1 MKDLF
6 NNTVCAISS
15 PPGVGAISVI
25 RLTGEKS
32 HQILTNNISSKSK
45 YENLKAG
52 KLLFTKILADG
63 NILDE
68 VLLVKFDA
76 PNSFTGE
83 NMLEIYCHGSDFIQ
97 QEILHLLVKNG
108 ANIALPGEFTKRAFI
123 NGKMDLSQSE
133 AVADIISSNSSESHR
148 LAINQLKGGI
158 SNEIALLREKMIEL
172 ISLMELELDFSEED
186 VEFADRSRL
195 LQIIQEIKTKI
206 NLLIE
211 SFKYGNA
218 VKNGV
223 PVAIVGKPNTGK
235 STLLNTLLKED
246 RAIVS
251 DIPGT
256 TRDSIEEEIFINGIK
271 FRFIDTAGLRESKDK
286 IEEIGVK
293 RSLEKINLS
302 QVILLII
309 EANSSEKEI
318 DTIIKQVEKEINS
331 SQKLILVF
339 NKIDLLNKENIDLK
353 YNYESIKISAKHNK
367 NIDLLHNSLSFYVKS
382 LKTGVGDVI
391 LTNARHIEVLHKI
404 DLALDRAIEGL
415 NMQLS
420 SDLVSQDLREAMHY
434 LGEITGQVSN
444 EEVLGAIFSKFCIGK

>member
-339 NKIDLLNKENIDLK
+339 NKIDLLNKENIDIK

-367 NIDLLHNSLSFYVKS
+367 NIDLLHNSLSSYVKS
-382 LKTGVGDVI
+382 LKTGLGDVI

-420 SDLVSQDLREAMHY
+420 SDLISQDLREAMHY

>member
-339 NKIDLLNKENIDLK
+339 NKIDLLNKENIDIK

-367 NIDLLHNSLSFYVKS
+367 NIDLLHNSLSSYVKS
-382 LKTGVGDVI
+382 LKTGLGDVI

>member
-1 MKDLF
+1 MKGLF

-32 HQILTNNISSKSK
+32 HQILTNIISSKSK

-83 NMLEIYCHGSDFIQ
+83 NMLEIYCHGSEFIQ
-97 QEILHLLVKNG
+97 QEILNLLVKNG

-256 TRDSIEEEIFINGIK
+256 TRDSIEEEIFIDGIK

-339 NKIDLLNKENIDLK
+339 NKIDLLNKENIDIK

-382 LKTGVGDVI
+382 LKTGIGDVI

>member
-339 NKIDLLNKENIDLK
+339 NKIDLLNKENIDIK

-382 LKTGVGDVI
+382 LKTGLGDVI

>member
-83 NMLEIYCHGSDFIQ
+83 NMLEIYCHGSEFIQ
-97 QEILHLLVKNG
+97 QEILNLLVKNG

-382 LKTGVGDVI
+382 LKTGIGDVI

>member
-133 AVADIISSNSSESHR
+133 AVADIISSNSSELHR

-382 LKTGVGDVI
+382 LKTGIGDVI

>member
-382 LKTGVGDVI
+382 LKTGIGDVI

-420 SDLVSQDLREAMHY
+420 SDLVSQDLREA
-434 LGEITGQVSN
+434 
-444 EEVLGAIFSKFCIGK
+444 

>member
-382 LKTGVGDVI
+382 LKTGIGDVI

>member
-382 LKTGVGDVI
+382 LKTGIGDVI

-415 NMQLS
+415 NIQLS

>member
-339 NKIDLLNKENIDLK
+339 NKIDLLNKENIDIK

-382 LKTGVGDVI
+382 LKTGIGDVI

>member
-32 HQILTNNISSKSK
+32 HQILTNIISSKSK

-83 NMLEIYCHGSDFIQ
+83 NMLEIYCHGSEFIQ

-256 TRDSIEEEIFINGIK
+256 TRDSIEEEIFIDGIK

-318 DTIIKQVEKEINS
+318 DTIIRQVDKEINS

-339 NKIDLLNKENIDLK
+339 NKIDLLNKENLDLK

-367 NIDLLHNSLSFYVKS
+367 NIDLLHNSLSSYVKS
-382 LKTGVGDVI
+382 LKTGIGDVI

>member
-83 NMLEIYCHGSDFIQ
+83 NMLEIYCHGSEFIQ

-133 AVADIISSNSSESHR
+133 AVADVISSNSSESHR

-382 LKTGVGDVI
+382 LKTGIGDVI

>member
-76 PNSFTGE
+76 PNSFTCE

-382 LKTGVGDVI
+382 LKTGIGDVI

-444 EEVLGAIFSKFCIGK
+444 EEVLGAIFLSFV

>member
-1 MKDLF
+1 
-6 NNTVCAISS
+6 
-15 PPGVGAISVI
+15 
-25 RLTGEKS
+25 
-32 HQILTNNISSKSK
+32 
-45 YENLKAG
+45 
-52 KLLFTKILADG
+52 
-63 NILDE
+63 
-68 VLLVKFDA
+68 
-76 PNSFTGE
+76 
-83 NMLEIYCHGSDFIQ
+83 
-97 QEILHLLVKNG
+97 
-108 ANIALPGEFTKRAFI
+108 
-123 NGKMDLSQSE
+123 MDLSQSE

-235 STLLNTLLKED
+235 STLLNTLLKEE

-256 TRDSIEEEIFINGIK
+256 TRDSIEEEIFIDGIK

-318 DTIIKQVEKEINS
+318 DTIIKQVEKE
-331 SQKLILVF
+331 
-339 NKIDLLNKENIDLK
+339 
-353 YNYESIKISAKHNK
+353 
-367 NIDLLHNSLSFYVKS
+367 
-382 LKTGVGDVI
+382 
-391 LTNARHIEVLHKI
+391 
-404 DLALDRAIEGL
+404 
-415 NMQLS
+415 
-420 SDLVSQDLREAMHY
+420 
-434 LGEITGQVSN
+434 
-444 EEVLGAIFSKFCIGK
+444 

>member
-32 HQILTNNISSKSK
+32 HQILTNIISSKSK

-382 LKTGVGDVI
+382 LKTGIGDVI

>member
-25 RLTGEKS
+25 RSTGEKS

-382 LKTGVGDVI
+382 LKTGIGDVI

>member
-32 HQILTNNISSKSK
+32 HQILTNIISSKSK

-83 NMLEIYCHGSDFIQ
+83 NMLEIYCHGSEFIQ
-97 QEILHLLVKNG
+97 QEILNLLVKNG

-256 TRDSIEEEIFINGIK
+256 TRDSIEEEIFIDGIK

-339 NKIDLLNKENIDLK
+339 NKIDLLNKENLDLK
-353 YNYESIKISAKHNK
+353 YSYESIKISAKHNK
-367 NIDLLHNSLSFYVKS
+367 NIDLLHNSLSSYVKS
-382 LKTGVGDVI
+382 LKTGLGDVI

>member
-1 MKDLF
+1 MKGLF

-32 HQILTNNISSKSK
+32 HQILTNIISSKSK

-83 NMLEIYCHGSDFIQ
+83 NMLEIYCHGSEFIQ
-97 QEILHLLVKNG
+97 QEILNLLVKNG

-256 TRDSIEEEIFINGIK
+256 TRDSIEEEIFIDGIK

-339 NKIDLLNKENIDLK
+339 NKIDLLNKENIDIK

-367 NIDLLHNSLSFYVKS
+367 NIDLLHNSLSSYVKS
-382 LKTGVGDVI
+382 LKTGLGDVI

>member
-133 AVADIISSNSSESHR
+133 AVADIISSNTSESHR

-382 LKTGVGDVI
+382 LKTGIGDVI

>member
-25 RLTGEKS
+25 HLTGEKS

-382 LKTGVGDVI
+382 LKTGIGDVI

>member
-367 NIDLLHNSLSFYVKS
+367 NIDLLHNSLSSYVKS
-382 LKTGVGDVI
+382 LKTGLGDVI

>member
-382 LKTGVGDVI
+382 LKTGIGDVI

-434 LGEITGQVSN
+434 WAKLLVEF
-444 EEVLGAIFSKFCIGK
+444 LMKKF

>member
-83 NMLEIYCHGSDFIQ
+83 NMLEIYCHGSEFIQ

-382 LKTGVGDVI
+382 LKTGIGDVI

>member
-1 MKDLF
+1 M
-6 NNTVCAISS
+6 
-15 PPGVGAISVI
+15 
-25 RLTGEKS
+25 
-32 HQILTNNISSKSK
+32 
-45 YENLKAG
+45 
-52 KLLFTKILADG
+52 
-63 NILDE
+63 
-68 VLLVKFDA
+68 
-76 PNSFTGE
+76 
-83 NMLEIYCHGSDFIQ
+83 
-97 QEILHLLVKNG
+97 LVKNG

-331 SQKLILVF
+331 SHKLILVF
-339 NKIDLLNKENIDLK
+339 TKIDLLNKENIDLK

-382 LKTGVGDVI
+382 LKTGIGDVI

-444 EEVLGAIFSKFCIGK
+444 EEVLGAIFYKFCIGKWLLFWKNKLFLCKKQKLLINYIKYQHDSSSEWITLIHGAGGSSTIWYRQIRIFAEKYNVLLIDLRGHGR

>member
-1 MKDLF
+1 
-6 NNTVCAISS
+6 
-15 PPGVGAISVI
+15 
-25 RLTGEKS
+25 
-32 HQILTNNISSKSK
+32 
-45 YENLKAG
+45 
-52 KLLFTKILADG
+52 
-63 NILDE
+63 
-68 VLLVKFDA
+68 
-76 PNSFTGE
+76 
-83 NMLEIYCHGSDFIQ
+83 
-97 QEILHLLVKNG
+97 LLVKNG

-382 LKTGVGDVI
+382 LKTGIGDVI